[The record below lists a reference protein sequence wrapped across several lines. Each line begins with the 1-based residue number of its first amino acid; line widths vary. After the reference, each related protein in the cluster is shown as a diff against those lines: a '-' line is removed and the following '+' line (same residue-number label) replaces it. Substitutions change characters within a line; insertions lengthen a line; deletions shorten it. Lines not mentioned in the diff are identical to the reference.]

1 MKILPA
7 AVISAWLLATS
18 APLLAE
24 PKPGD
29 LKDVQKAISAAQQQ
43 IRQTGNEQKAVDGKL
58 AQTRSQL
65 DAAQAELTRLNKQH
79 SQAQQQLQQ
88 LQTRLEQLKTDIGG
102 AQAQVARLLNAHYR
116 NRQPNAVMLFLQ
128 QTEAADKGR
137 HLQYMRYLN
146 RANEQVIAKLHSQQQ
161 ELAKQQSQV
170 DQQFRQLAQLQ
181 QQQQRL
187 LGSLGKKQQQQ
198 QQQSQA
204 LASQLNQQSQ
214 TLAELRDDEKRLN
227 RLIQQLA
234 VQAAAKRKA
243 EAEARRLAA
252 QKRAQALAAAQQ
264 AQATTPPAAT
274 ANKST
279 PPTSTLTAEDLALQP
294 PPDSGQDVHQPAG
307 FSRLQGQMRRP
318 VSGNIAGQFGQSRP
332 EGGTWKG
339 LFISTPPATVH
350 SIAAGD
356 VAYAAALQ
364 GYGNT
369 VIVDHGDGYLS
380 IYTGLSGIDVR
391 AGSRVSARQSLGRSG
406 RIPGGDNGLY
416 FEIRYRNQAMNP
428 LSWLS

>member
-1 MKILPA
+1 MKTLPA
-7 AVISAWLLATS
+7 TVIGTWLLAAS
-18 APLLAE
+18 AILPAE

-65 DAAQAELTRLNKQH
+65 DAAQAELTRLNRQH
-79 SQAQQQLQQ
+79 RQAQQQLQQ

-146 RANEQVIAKLHSQQQ
+146 RANEQVIAQLQRQQQ
-161 ELAKQQSQV
+161 ELAQQQNQV
-170 DQQFRQLAQLQ
+170 SGQFRQLAQLQ

-187 LGSLGKKQQQQ
+187 LGGLDKKQQQQ

-204 LASQLNQQSQ
+204 LASRLNQQSQ
-214 TLAELRDDEKRLN
+214 TLAELKDDEKRLN

-243 EAEARRLAA
+243 AAEARRLAA

-264 AQATTPPAAT
+264 TATPPAGSAHNNT
-274 ANKST
+274 NL
-279 PPTSTLTAEDLALQP
+279 PGSTLTAEDLALQP
-294 PPDSGQDVHQPAG
+294 PADNGQDIHQPSG
-307 FSRLQGQMRRP
+307 FSRLQGQLRRP
-318 VSGNIAGQFGQSRP
+318 VNGSITGQFGQSRP

-356 VAYAAALQ
+356 IAYAAALQ

-406 RIPGGDNGLY
+406 RIPGGGDGLY
-416 FEIRYRNQAMNP
+416 LEIRYRNQAMNP

>member
-7 AVISAWLLATS
+7 ALISAWLLAAS

-43 IRQTGNEQKAVDGKL
+43 IRQTGTEQKAVDGKL

-181 QQQQRL
+181 QQQQ
-187 LGSLGKKQQQQ
+187 
-198 QQQSQA
+198 QQSQA

-214 TLAELRDDEKRLN
+214 TLAELKDDEKRLN

-264 AQATTPPAAT
+264 AATPPAGT
-274 ANKST
+274 ANSST
-279 PPTSTLTAEDLALQP
+279 ATSTLTAEDLALQP
-294 PPDSGQDVHQPAG
+294 PPDSGQDIHQPAG

-391 AGSRVSARQSLGRSG
+391 AGSRVNARQSLGRSG
-406 RIPGGDNGLY
+406 RIPSGDNGLY

>member
-7 AVISAWLLATS
+7 ALISAWLLAAS

-43 IRQTGNEQKAVDGKL
+43 IRQTGTEQKAVDGKF

-116 NRQPNAVMLFLQ
+116 NRQPNAEILFLQ

-214 TLAELRDDEKRLN
+214 TLAELKDDEKRLN

-264 AQATTPPAAT
+264 AATPPAGT
-274 ANKST
+274 ANSST
-279 PPTSTLTAEDLALQP
+279 ATSTLTAEDLALQP
-294 PPDSGQDVHQPAG
+294 PPDSGQDIHQPAG

-391 AGSRVSARQSLGRSG
+391 AGSRVNARQSLGRSG
-406 RIPGGDNGLY
+406 RIPSGDNGLY